1 MLYALSAPVKF
12 PGDDAPKAKAMDVGA
27 DGKITNKSDD
37 DTDKI
42 TDPRRNGVR
51 QGEVVRDCGIIE

>member
-1 MLYALSAPVKF
+1 
-12 PGDDAPKAKAMDVGA
+12 MDVGA